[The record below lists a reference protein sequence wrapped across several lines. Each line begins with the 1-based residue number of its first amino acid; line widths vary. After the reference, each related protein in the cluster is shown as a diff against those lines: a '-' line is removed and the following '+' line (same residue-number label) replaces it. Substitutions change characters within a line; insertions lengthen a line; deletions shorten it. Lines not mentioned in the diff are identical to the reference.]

1 VQKIIIRQATVTDA
15 PAISAVHCSTV
26 AGWYALDANGVERPA
41 RYNDLTPAQRW
52 LNGGPWMDVETCA
65 HHLRRLIAGGGQ
77 ALAAELTGRIVA
89 EAELHTADEPAPF
102 GRNLNLSVLYAH
114 RNHQGQGLGSPLMQR
129 ALELADEQNCDTFTV
144 ACAEAPDF
152 YAKHGLRHAAT
163 YTRFQLSA
171 QAANID
177 YIVEPLPDAPYD
189 LVRGWSLMKG
199 YYKLPEQTAKAIDGK
214 GWLHSGDLGVMD
226 QDGRLRFITRIK
238 DVFRVGGENVAP
250 PEVEEVLH
258 QHPAI
263 KQAQVI
269 GVPDPRLIEVPAA
282 YVILKPGVAATPEE
296 IMAWSRDRMAG
307 FRVPRY
313 VRIVDSFDHIGMTG
327 SAKVQKNKLRAQAL
341 IDFGLKDPA
350 KAA

>member
-1 VQKIIIRQATVTDA
+1 MQKIIIRQATVTDA

-26 AGWYALDANGVERPA
+26 ARWYALDANGVERPA

-77 ALAAELTGRIVA
+77 ALAAELNGRIVA

-114 RNHQGQGLGSPLMQR
+114 RNHHGQGLGSLLIQR

-189 LVRGWSLMKG
+189 LVRGWSLPIG
-199 YYKLPEQTAKAIDGK
+199 RYQNACHDWERTRPDATPDFPEWRGLRLERY
-214 GWLHSGDLGVMD
+214 WL
-226 QDGRLRFITRIK
+226 T
-238 DVFRVGGENVAP
+238 VGGERSALIL
-250 PEVEEVLH
+250 EES
-258 QHPAI
+258 
-263 KQAQVI
+263 
-269 GVPDPRLIEVPAA
+269 PRF
-282 YVILKPGVAATPEE
+282 PGVADTFLFTLSSVASHQF
-296 IMAWSRDRMAG
+296 AAVRDRAARSG
-307 FRVPRY
+307 FTHLHCFAPADFKHPDAAPLDYSHRLFMKR
-313 VRIVDSFDHIGMTG
+313 
-327 SAKVQKNKLRAQAL
+327 LRA
-341 IDFGLKDPA
+341 
-350 KAA
+350 